1 MATSHGAELSGS
13 FKTPISLTGIIEP
26 AIILKVQSS
35 VGGRVEVLHVKENQH
50 VTKDQLLLTLNN
62 DSQKR
67 QLELI
72 RLQLK
77 VDENNVIGNVV
88 KLTEETS
95 NIIENVNYTG
105 TNNRGTFFELNAAIA
120 EIKHDEP
127 NLSRLQDVFVV
138 IKLSDLRT
146 IHIRS
151 DKAVFNKI
159 SNDCEFF
166 GNVEITEQD
175 NIITSDNLDLYM
187 SENLIT
193 AYNNVKYNSI
203 KGFLIADKV
212 DMDML
217 KNEANIFM
225 FEKNDTVRVKYKY

>member
-1 MATSHGAELSGS
+1 MKKNRVIQ
-13 FKTPISLTGIIEP
+13 FSLVI
-26 AIILKVQSS
+26 AIIILFFTTYYSGDKDKIVDANKNSFT
-35 VGGRVEVLHVKENQH
+35 ENA
-50 VTKDQLLLTLNN
+50 
-62 DSQKR
+62 S
-67 QLELI
+67 
-72 RLQLK
+72 
-77 VDENNVIGNVV
+77 

-138 IKLSDLRT
+138 IRLRNLRT
-146 IHIRS
+146 IHIQS

-166 GNVEITEQD
+166 GNVKITEQD
-175 NIITSDNLDLYM
+175 NVITSDNLDFYNSKNFLQ
-187 SENLIT
+187 
-193 AYNNVKYNSI
+193 AYNNVEYSSM
-203 KGFLIADKV
+203 KGALIADKV
-212 DMDML
+212 DVDLL

-225 FEKNDTVRVKYKY
+225 FKKNDKVKVKYKN

>member
-1 MATSHGAELSGS
+1 MKKNRVIQ
-13 FKTPISLTGIIEP
+13 FSLVI
-26 AIILKVQSS
+26 AIIILFFATYYSGDKDEIVDANKNGST
-35 VGGRVEVLHVKENQH
+35 ENA
-50 VTKDQLLLTLNN
+50 
-62 DSQKR
+62 S
-67 QLELI
+67 
-72 RLQLK
+72 
-77 VDENNVIGNVV
+77 

-138 IKLSDLRT
+138 IRLRNLRT
-146 IHIRS
+146 IHIQS

-166 GNVEITEQD
+166 GNVKITEQD
-175 NIITSDNLDLYM
+175 NVITSDNLDFYNSKNFLQ
-187 SENLIT
+187 
-193 AYNNVKYNSI
+193 AYNNVEYSGM
-203 KGFLIADKV
+203 KGTLIADKV
-212 DMDML
+212 DVDLL

-225 FEKNDTVRVKYKY
+225 FKKNDKVKVKYKN

>member
-1 MATSHGAELSGS
+1 MKKNRVIQ
-13 FKTPISLTGIIEP
+13 FSLVI
-26 AIILKVQSS
+26 AIIILFFTTYYSGDKDKIVDANKNSS
-35 VGGRVEVLHVKENQH
+35 TENA
-50 VTKDQLLLTLNN
+50 
-62 DSQKR
+62 S
-67 QLELI
+67 
-72 RLQLK
+72 
-77 VDENNVIGNVV
+77 

-138 IKLSDLRT
+138 IRLRNLRT

-166 GNVEITEQD
+166 GNVKITEQD
-175 NIITSDNLDLYM
+175 NVITSDNLDFYNSKNFLQ
-187 SENLIT
+187 
-193 AYNNVKYNSI
+193 AYNNVEYSGM
-203 KGFLIADKV
+203 KGALIADKV
-212 DMDML
+212 DVDLL

-225 FEKNDTVRVKYKY
+225 FKKNDKVKVKYKN

>member
-1 MATSHGAELSGS
+1 MKKNRVIQ
-13 FKTPISLTGIIEP
+13 FSLVI
-26 AIILKVQSS
+26 AIIILLFTTYYSGDKDEIVDANKNSS
-35 VGGRVEVLHVKENQH
+35 TENA
-50 VTKDQLLLTLNN
+50 
-62 DSQKR
+62 S
-67 QLELI
+67 
-72 RLQLK
+72 
-77 VDENNVIGNVV
+77 

-138 IKLSDLRT
+138 IRLRNLRT
-146 IHIRS
+146 IHIQS

-166 GNVEITEQD
+166 GNVKITEQD
-175 NIITSDNLDLYM
+175 NVITCDNLDFYNSKNFLQ
-187 SENLIT
+187 
-193 AYNNVKYNSI
+193 AYNNVEYSSM
-203 KGFLIADKV
+203 KGALIADKV
-212 DMDML
+212 DVDLL

-225 FEKNDTVRVKYKY
+225 FKKNDKVKAKYKN

>member
-1 MATSHGAELSGS
+1 MKKNKIIQ
-13 FKTPISLTGIIEP
+13 FSLVIVGII
-26 AIILKVQSS
+26 
-35 VGGRVEVLHVKENQH
+35 
-50 VTKDQLLLTLNN
+50 LLFFTYYTS
-62 DSQKR
+62 DKGK
-67 QLELI
+67 I
-72 RLQLK
+72 
-77 VDENNVIGNVV
+77 VDIGKNIVIGDVV
-88 KLTEETS
+88 QLTEETS
-95 NIIENVNYTG
+95 NIIENVKYVG
-105 TNNRGTFFELNAAIA
+105 TNNKGIFFELNAAVA
-120 EIKHDEP
+120 VIKHDDP
-127 NLSRLQDVFVV
+127 NISQLQDVFVV

-187 SENLIT
+187 SKNLIT

-212 DMDML
+212 DMDIL

-225 FEKNDTVRVKYKY
+225 FEKNDKVRVKYKY